1 MKKTALFA
9 LVLVL
14 AMTFVSAAGTKE
26 QSSDDG
32 TVTLTAYMQIDPAN
46 DQYAGHNAVMAAFE
60 EKYPNIKLDIEYA
73 SGEAFHQKFQSMAAS
88 KQIPDIYTCYG
99 GARTAYV
106 TETGLTLDLTPYLDD
121 AFKSQ
126 FASAT
131 WNPQGSAGVIYMIP
145 PAFSVCHTI
154 YANTAILDKLGL
166 EYPKTFDEW
175 LSQIPTIRAAGYY
188 PVSMGN
194 KDPWVVNSWLLGT
207 LIERFGGKEWI
218 MKAAKG
224 EASFTDEPFVKA
236 LDVIKQMSDAGLF
249 SPGVNQM
256 SNSEADQEFYQQK
269 SVYLIDA
276 GWRTSAMDA
285 ALPADQREAIKM
297 TVFPALDGE
306 VTHNTSSAVASEG
319 FALSKALEKDKAKL
333 DAALTFIKF
342 YTGTEGATIRA
353 EHGDVPSYNLDLSKV
368 NLDVMQKKFVE
379 FSAEYPMGYVFD
391 SIMDGEGVTM
401 LNTDL
406 QAMMMGNGDPKQ
418 IAADYEAWVAANDS
432 NRD

>member
-1 MKKTALFA
+1 MKKTTLFA

-14 AMTFVSAAGTKE
+14 AMSIVTAAGTKE
-26 QSSDDG
+26 QSSDG
-32 TVTLTAYMQIDPAN
+32 TVVLSAYMQIDPAN

-88 KQIPDIYTCYG
+88 KQVPDVFTCYG

-106 TETGLTLDLTPYLDD
+106 TETGLTLDLTPYLDE
-121 AFKSQ
+121 AFMNQ

-131 WNPQGSAGVIYMIP
+131 WLPQGSAEALYMIP
-145 PAFSVCHTI
+145 PSFAVCHSV
-154 YANTAILDKLGL
+154 YANTALLEELGL
-166 EYPKTFDEW
+166 EYPETFEE
-175 LSQIPTIRAAGYY
+175 LLTQVPTIRAAGYY

-207 LIERFGGKEWI
+207 FIERFGGREWI
-218 MKAAKG
+218 LRAAKG
-224 EASFTDEPFVKA
+224 EASFTEEPFVKA
-236 LDVIKQMSDAGLF
+236 LEVIKTMSEKNVF

-256 SNSEADQEFYQQK
+256 SNTEADQEFYQQK

-276 GWRTSAMDA
+276 AWRTSAMDGQ
-285 ALPADQREAIKM
+285 LPAEQREAIEM
-297 TVFPALDGE
+297 RVFPALPGE
-306 VTHNTSSAVASEG
+306 KYHNTSSAVASEG
-319 FALSKALEKDKAKL
+319 FGIAKAVEKDQAKL

-342 YTGTEGATIRA
+342 YAGEEGANIRA
-353 EHGDVPSYNLDLSKV
+353 QYGEVPSYNL
-368 NLDVMQKKFVE
+368 NLDQIELDIMQKKFVE

-391 SIMDGEGVTM
+391 SIMDGEGVTL

-406 QAMMMGNGDPKQ
+406 QAMMMGNGDPAK
-418 IAADYEAWVAANDS
+418 IAAEYEAWVAKNDS

>member
-1 MKKTALFA
+1 MKKYGILL
-9 LVLVL
+9 LVFLM
-14 AMTFVSAAGTKE
+14 AVSSVWANGTKE
-26 QSSDDG
+26 QATNDK
-32 TVTLTAYMQIDPAN
+32 VVLTAYMQIDPAN
-46 DQYAGHNAVMAAFE
+46 DQYAGHNAIMAAFA
-60 EKYPNIKLDIEYA
+60 EKYPNIELNIEYA

-88 KQIPDIYTCYG
+88 KQVPDIFTCYG

-121 AFKSQ
+121 SFKSQ

-131 WNPQGSAGVIYMIP
+131 WLPQGSAGVTYMIP
-145 PAFSVCHTI
+145 PSFAVCHSV
-154 YANTAILDKLGL
+154 YANTDLLAKLGL
-166 EYPKTFDEW
+166 EYPNTFDEW
-175 LSQIPTIRAAGYY
+175 IAQIPTIKAAGLY

-207 LIERFGGKEWI
+207 LLERFGGKDWI
-218 MKAAKG
+218 LKAAKG
-224 EASFTDEPFVKA
+224 EASFTDEPLVKA
-236 LDVIKQMSDAGLF
+236 LQVIKTMSEAGLF

-285 ALPADQREAIKM
+285 QLPVEQTKAIDM
-297 TVFPALDGE
+297 RVFPALNGE

-319 FALSKALEKDKAKL
+319 FGLAKSLEKDKAKL

-342 YTGTEGATIRA
+342 YTGKEGATIRA
-353 EHGDVPSYNLDLSKV
+353 QHGEVPSYNLDLSSFDV
-368 NLDVMQKKFVE
+368 SVMQGKFST
-379 FSAEYPMGYVFD
+379 FSATYPMGYVFD

-406 QAMMMGNGDPKQ
+406 QAMMMGKGNPAD
-418 IAADYEAWVAANDS
+418 IAAKYEAWVAKNDS